1 MDGEAK
7 TACFIVL
14 SVFSS
19 AEQTTKQQFDSTW
32 FLSAQKRIDRCT
44 NFDALSLPIGLYP
57 KGMTFFLWEEIYFI
71 SIVIYAGLGRRTDS
85 QTKTVQ
91 WLSSDSFNDY
101 EIQK

>member
-19 AEQTTKQQFDSTW
+19 AEQPLNNNLIQLDFS
-32 FLSAQKRIDRCT
+32 QKRIDRCT
-44 NFDALSLPIGLYP
+44 NFVALSLPIGLYP

-71 SIVIYAGLGRRTDS
+71 SIVI
-85 QTKTVQ
+85 
-91 WLSSDSFNDY
+91 
-101 EIQK
+101 